1 LISSSAVNNWLGSL
15 DLQMETNV
23 LGTGN
28 PSLKRLLV
36 TEERHSLWND
46 MYPAFFPNEVISLSS
61 F

>member
-1 LISSSAVNNWLGSL
+1 
-15 DLQMETNV
+15 LQMETNV

>member
-36 TEERHSLWND
+36 TEERYSLWND